1 MGTRGPIARGPGARA
16 KSLKSAEGRRLR
28 RLPADADAIARRLA
42 RDVAG
47 LTDADMALVEDM
59 AQWVAISK
67 EAFRQLREPLG
78 QPGQPQPQPGQPQQ
92 GQADDA
98 AIEAVLALLMTD
110 TAHGNKEEAR
120 KSPLLIVMRTASE
133 QIRADAAQLGASPL
147 SRARLPEPERDDE
160 SIADV
165 LFAGMNRHER
175 AGHKQGDGRA
185 GG

>member
-1 MGTRGPIARGPGARA
+1 MGSRGPIARGQQTRA

-42 RDVAG
+42 RDIAG

-67 EAFRQLREPLG
+67 EAFRQLRNVPR
-78 QPGQPQPQPGQPQQ
+78 QPQPQQ

-98 AIEAVLALLMTD
+98 ALEQVLALLMTD
-110 TAHGNKEEAR
+110 TAHGNKEESR

-133 QIRADAAQLGASPL
+133 QIRANAAQLGASPM
-147 SRARLPEPERDDE
+147 SRARLPEPEEEEE
-160 SIADV
+160 SLADV
-165 LFAGMNRHER
+165 LFGGVNRPHDEHAGRE
-175 AGHKQGDGRA
+175 QGDGWA